1 MYLCQQLTGN
11 ETPWNQA
18 AIRPP
23 PPCPAWGPQGPPLR
37 AGVLG
42 LRRKTFSLLS
52 LGRSKSKASKEKTP
66 AWELENGVCRPRS
79 GWVSYGR
86 WGAGG
91 DKQPGPHGNAAI
103 IFRRREN
110 ADETVGIWILNVTQ
124 QLLSP
129 FSTRGTNLRAA
140 PGDGDLQRPPAPTK
154 NELHRPEAGET

>member
-1 MYLCQQLTGN
+1 MEPGCHPAPATLPCLGSPGPPSSSRCAGAQEKDLFPPLTGK
-11 ETPWNQA
+11 EQVQSF
-18 AIRPP
+18 
-23 PPCPAWGPQGPPLR
+23 QG
-37 AGVLG
+37 
-42 LRRKTFSLLS
+42 KDTS
-52 LGRSKSKASKEKTP
+52 LGAGERRVQAKVRVGILWK
-66 AWELENGVCRPRS
+66 V
-79 GWVSYGR
+79 
-86 WGAGG
+86 GAGG